1 MGFLSGILGGS
12 KSKSSSNSWVWD
24 PQAQALSGLYNSA
37 GAQLPMAT
45 HGIRDLTFGQDG
57 GGGLLG
63 SGLGMAGNLGM
74 LGSIGNPF
82 VMNQIGQLGN
92 QLGSFWQNQIQPGIR
107 SDFTGLGQLG
117 SSRQA
122 VAEGLATDSL
132 FRNFASGAG
141 DLLGQSAQL
150 ALGANQAGL
159 ESLGGLQSLG
169 LGGYFGPYATLAG
182 IYGNPTV
189 LSNSTN
195 KMTQQR
201 GLTQGFSDLFSPFKL
216 VAGGG
221 G

>member
-1 MGFLSGILGGS
+1 MGFLSKLLGGS
-12 KSKSSSNSWVWD
+12 KQSSSSNSWVWD
-24 PQAQALSGLYNSA
+24 PQAQALSGLYRQA
-37 GAQLPMAT
+37 GAQLPLAQA
-45 HGIRDLTFGQDG
+45 GIRDLTFGNESG
-57 GGGLLG
+57 PGLLNQ
-63 SGLGMAGNLGM
+63 GLGMAGQLGL
-74 LGSIGNPF
+74 LGQIGNPF

-92 QLGSFWQNQIQPGIR
+92 QLGAFWQNQIQSGIR

-132 FRNFASGAG
+132 FRNFAAGAT
-141 DLLGQSAQL
+141 DLLGGSSQL
-150 ALGANQAGL
+150 ALQANMAGL
-159 ESLGGLQSLG
+159 DSLGGLQSLG
-169 LGGYFGPYATLAG
+169 LGGYFGPMATLAG

-189 LSNSTN
+189 LNNS
-195 KMTQQR
+195 QSRGSSSR